1 MSVRSFSRLPVLA
14 AALLAAVV
22 APAGGPAQE
31 KKMAPPAAVA
41 VQRAMPEAQFDQW
54 VFQQDQN
61 AAGARKRLEAFLT
74 LQVEE
79 IDRACALTD
88 AQKQKVQLTGRGDIA
103 RFFSRYE
110 EMRQKFLRLNPDQ
123 ERFMQEMWQEIRPLQ
138 MTLQTGLFQDDSL
151 LFKSLHH
158 TLTPEQLT
166 RYETVAR
173 ERRQLYHRANV
184 ELAVAMLEQTMPLRD
199 AQRRGLIDL
208 LVKETR
214 PARKTG
220 IYDFYVAVLRLG
232 RMPEEKLKPLFDA
245 TQWKAVRRLVEQYRG
260 VEPFLRQNGF
270 MPDEDDEADRAEA
283 RPAAPKVRKE

>member
-1 MSVRSFSRLPVLA
+1 MSGRSCSRLPVLA
-14 AALLAAVV
+14 AALLTAVA
-22 APAGGPAQE
+22 APAGVPAQE
-31 KKMAPPAAVA
+31 KKMAEKKMAPVPLAAVA

-79 IDRACALTD
+79 IDRACGLTD

-110 EMRQKFLRLNPDQ
+110 ELRQKFLRLNPDQ

-158 TLTPEQLT
+158 TLTPEQLP
-166 RYETVAR
+166 RYEAVAR

-184 ELAVAMLEQTMPLRD
+184 ELAVAMIEQTMPLRD

-214 PARKTG
+214 PARKSG
-220 IYDFYVAVLRLG
+220 IYDFYVAVLQLG

-245 TQWKAVRRLVEQYRG
+245 AQWKAVRRLVEQYRG
-260 VEPFLRQNGF
+260 VEPFLRQNGL
-270 MPDEDDEADRAEA
+270 MPDEDDE
-283 RPAAPKVRKE
+283 PAAPKEGKQ